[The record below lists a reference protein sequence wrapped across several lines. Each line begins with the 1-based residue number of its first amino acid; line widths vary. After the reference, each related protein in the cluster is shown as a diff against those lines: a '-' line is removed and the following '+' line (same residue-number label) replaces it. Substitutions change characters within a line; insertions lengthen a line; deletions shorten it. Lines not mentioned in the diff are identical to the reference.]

1 MSNHL
6 LILVL
11 FLLSAES
18 AHSDLQYY
26 ITPSLEIQC
35 PRELCTSLSQLAA
48 DFSNHTGNET
58 DAISLIFLPGK
69 HYLDR
74 EITVHHSGYFSME
87 KESQTNDSVFIHCSS
102 LYERFIINRTTFA
115 LIKGLH
121 LVGCGGNTV
130 THVQELIVEDV
141 TFQGDEGENRGAA
154 LVLNEVPSAKI
165 LRSTFINISQSE
177 RHYITNFINN
187 EDILNNSLGLNQND
201 LLSFGGA
208 LYITSSNIDIV
219 SCTFEHNR
227 AEMGGAL
234 FAHRSTINITESTYN
249 QNIADHSGGAMA
261 TIESMVSV
269 ESNTVFTFN
278 SATYH
283 GGAILA
289 VGGLFNIAESTFT
302 SNSASLD
309 GGVIQTIGG
318 IFSIIGSSFH
328 SNTANRYGGVIRL
341 LHNEEFSITSCTFT
355 NNTATQDGGVVDAFS
370 GSLNISSST
379 FSSNSAGQY
388 GGVIYT
394 SNTTVSVDSNTVFTF
409 NSAAYHGGAILAVGG
424 LFNIAESTFTSN
436 SASLDAGVVQTIGGI
451 FSIIGSNFTTNTAN
465 RYGGVVQSS
474 NNEEFSIT
482 SCTFTNNTA
491 TLDGGVVDAFSGTL
505 NISSSIFNSNS
516 AGQYGGVIYTWN
528 TTIFGITNSTFTSNT
543 AFRDGGVLATDS
555 GIHTI
560 TSSTF
565 SNNTATFGGVI
576 KVAYSTFTIT
586 KSTFS
591 NNNVF
596 QDGGVISALSGTF
609 DITICTFDNNT
620 ANRDGGVIHS
630 YDNTTFIIIRSTLTN
645 NTVIRDGGVLVTFN
659 SVCTIVSSTVLNN
672 EAKGARG
679 GVVVSNYSVVIITGS
694 RFTNNKVFQDGG
706 VISANSGTFDINTCT
721 FNNNTATRDGGV
733 IDSYN
738 STTFNIT
745 SSTFTNNTATRYG
758 GVFATITDTC
768 IIASST
774 FANNEAKGARGGV
787 IVSDY
792 DTFIITNST
801 FSNNQV
807 FQDGGV
813 ISALSGTFDITVCT
827 FDNNTANRDGGVI
840 DSYRNANFHITSST
854 FTNNI
859 AIREGGVID
868 TSSNST
874 FSIISSTFTNNT
886 AIRHGGV
893 FTTINGTCYIANST
907 LSNNEAKGAR
917 GGVIVSDYST
927 FIIINGTFSNNQVFQ
942 DGGVISALSGT
953 FDITICT
960 FDNNIANR
968 EGGVIDSYRNA
979 TLSITNS
986 TFTNNTAIQFGGVF
1000 ATINGTCFIASSTF
1014 SNNEAKGAR
1023 GGVIVSDYATFIITN
1038 STFSNNT
1045 VFQDGGVISAL
1056 SGTFDITICT
1066 FDNNTANHY
1075 GGVIRSWN
1083 NATFNID
1090 NCMFTNNTATLY
1102 GGVLVTT
1109 SGTHIIITR
1118 SIFSNNEA
1126 KGARGGVVAA
1136 DYSAFII
1143 TNSTFTNNQVFQYG
1157 GVISTFSGEFTITDS
1172 FFTNNIANRHGGV
1185 IHSYNSATF
1194 NIMST
1199 IFANNTA
1206 ARSGG
1211 VLTTYGGTLSI
1222 TYVIFATNKAVEG
1235 GGVIRSC
1242 CESTITI
1249 NYSLF
1254 QNNSAESYGGIMF
1267 AIQCDTRI
1275 DNCIF
1280 VYNSGSLFVSDST
1293 LIFSGHL
1300 TFEQCMEPPNKTF
1313 STLQEGGALTTFQSD
1328 VIFTG
1333 ESHFLKNTARESG
1346 AILAIGSRIS
1356 LKGPTLIGNNTATVN
1371 GGGVSLQQSS
1381 LEVQESF
1388 TVISDNYAMRGGG
1401 LHASSS
1407 TVIVYQQA
1415 TLQITHNFAENG
1427 SGIYLEE
1434 SPQINVLKRESSF
1447 SNDILVFS
1455 DNHANRFGGAIY
1467 VADDTNSGACSPN
1480 SACFIQTIALY
1491 LLNDTSVFHSEN
1503 IRFSGNTAAVDGC
1516 NVFGGLLD
1524 RCVPSPFSEV
1534 YIQQSS
1540 LQTQHYNG
1548 FAYLEDL
1555 SNISSE
1561 SMSSLPVGICFCT
1574 NNGVPDCSYQPPPIK
1589 VRKGETF
1596 NVFLVAVDQ
1605 VNRSIEANIISSLIS
1620 RDGGF
1625 SEGQLTQS
1633 VGRNCT
1639 PLTFNVFSPHEME
1652 EIRLFADGPCGS
1664 STPSIRHIDILFV
1677 NCTCP
1682 VGFQPS
1688 TSKIRCQCECDSK
1701 LSPYLTNCNSTT
1713 SSITRYNTNSWITYI
1728 NDTDPPGYLTH
1739 SICPYDY
1746 CQPQTVNVSINL
1758 NLPNGADAQCAF
1770 NRSGILCGA
1779 CQEQL
1784 SLSLGSS
1791 RCLPC
1796 PSYWP
1801 ALFVVILLAAI
1812 MAGILLVTVLLAL
1825 NMTVA
1830 VGLINGFI
1838 FYANIVSANSA
1849 FFFPSSEPSFPTVLV
1864 AWLNLDFGIDV
1875 CFIDGLDA
1883 YTRTW
1888 IQLAFPVYIITLVV
1902 GIIVIS
1908 EYFSKFAELLG
1919 KRDPIAAL
1927 ATLIL
1932 LSYAKLLSTVIA
1944 ALSFSVLHYPDG
1956 SQETVW
1962 LPDGNIKYF
1971 QGKHAVLV
1979 LVSLF
1984 IILFGV
1990 SYTILLLL
1998 WQWIARAP
2006 RWKVV
2011 KWTRNTKFNTF
2022 ISAYHVPHNC
2032 DYRYWTGLLLLVRV
2046 VLYITASI
2054 TVSDNPQ
2061 TSLVVTAVLVG
2072 GLFLLKGV
2080 TAPGLKVYMYKNSIT
2095 EIIETVMHFNLLAF
2109 AVLSLY
2115 DFKNNLSRQTAIA
2128 YVSTIITF
2136 LLLVGV
2142 IAYHVYLLMR
2152 KEKTTEETNEY
2163 SLAPLQPQVVTH
2175 SVVEIQCQPP
2185 EADSD
2190 EVEVS
2195 I

>member
-6 LILVL
+6 LTAVFL
-11 FLLSAES
+11 LLSAES

-26 ITPSLEIQC
+26 ITPSPEIPC
-35 PRELCTSLSQLAA
+35 PRDPCTSLSQLAT
-48 DFSNHTGNET
+48 DFSNHTVNET
-58 DAISLIFLPGK
+58 DAISLIFLPGN

-74 EITVHHSGYFSME
+74 EFTVHHSGYFSME

-115 LIKGLH
+115 SIKGLH
-121 LVGCGGNTV
+121 FFGCGGNTV
-130 THVQELIVEDV
+130 THVQELIVEDA
-141 TFQGDEGENRGAA
+141 TFQEDEGESRRAA
-154 LVLNEVPSAKI
+154 LVLKEVSSAKI
-165 LRSTFINISQSE
+165 VRSTFINISRGNEAE
-177 RHYITNFINN
+177 RQYIANFINN
-187 EDILNNSLGLNQND
+187 EDILSSLGLNQND

-208 LYITSSNIDIV
+208 LYITSSNIDIA

-234 FAHRSTINITESTYN
+234 FSHRSTINITESTYN
-249 QNIADHSGGAMA
+249 QNIAYHSGGVIAA
-261 TIESMVSV
+261 FESMVSV

-278 SATYH
+278 SVSYYH
-283 GGAILA
+283 GGVIFA

-318 IFSIIGSSFH
+318 IFSITGSSFN
-328 SNTANRYGGVIRL
+328 SNTANCYGGVVQSSD
-341 LHNEEFSITSCTFT
+341 NEEFSITSCTFT
-355 NNTATQDGGVVDAFS
+355 NNKATLDGGVVDAFS
-370 GSLNISSST
+370 GTLIISSST

-388 GGVIYT
+388 GGVINT
-394 SNTTVSVDSNTVFTF
+394 WNTTIFGITN
-409 NSAAYHGGAILAVGG
+409 
-424 LFNIAESTFTSN
+424 STFSN
-436 SASLDAGVVQTIGGI
+436 
-451 FSIIGSNFTTNTAN
+451 NTAN
-465 RYGGVVQSS
+465 
-474 NNEEFSIT
+474 
-482 SCTFTNNTA
+482 
-491 TLDGGVVDAFSGTL
+491 LDGGVVDAFSGSL
-505 NISSSIFNSNS
+505 NILSSTFSSNS

-528 TTIFGITNSTFTSNT
+528 TTIFGII
-543 AFRDGGVLATDS
+543 R
-555 GIHTI
+555 
-560 TSSTF
+560 STF
-565 SNNTATFGGVI
+565 S
-576 KVAYSTFTIT
+576 
-586 KSTFS
+586 
-591 NNNVF
+591 
-596 QDGGVISALSGTF
+596 
-609 DITICTFDNNT
+609 
-620 ANRDGGVIHS
+620 
-630 YDNTTFIIIRSTLTN
+630 
-645 NTVIRDGGVLVTFN
+645 
-659 SVCTIVSSTVLNN
+659 NN

-679 GVVVSNYSVVIITGS
+679 GVVAADHSTFNITYSTFSNNT
-694 RFTNNKVFQDGG
+694 VFQDGG
-706 VISANSGTFDINTCT
+706 VISAFSGTFNIAICT
-721 FNNNTATRDGGV
+721 FDNNTANR
-733 IDSYN
+733 
-738 STTFNIT
+738 F
-745 SSTFTNNTATRYG
+745 G
-758 GVFATITDTC
+758 GVFATIDGMC
-768 IIASST
+768 FIASST
-774 FANNEAKGARGGV
+774 FSNNEAKGSRGGV

-801 FSNNQV
+801 FSNNK
-807 FQDGGV
+807 V
-813 ISALSGTFDITVCT
+813 I
-827 FDNNTANRDGGVI
+827 
-840 DSYRNANFHITSST
+840 
-854 FTNNI
+854 
-859 AIREGGVID
+859 
-868 TSSNST
+868 
-874 FSIISSTFTNNT
+874 
-886 AIRHGGV
+886 
-893 FTTINGTCYIANST
+893 
-907 LSNNEAKGAR
+907 
-917 GGVIVSDYST
+917 
-927 FIIINGTFSNNQVFQ
+927 Q

-968 EGGVIDSYRNA
+968 YGGVIDSYRNA
-979 TLSITNS
+979 TFSIT
-986 TFTNNTAIQFGGVF
+986 
-1000 ATINGTCFIASSTF
+1000 
-1014 SNNEAKGAR
+1014 R
-1023 GGVIVSDYATFIITN
+1023 
-1038 STFSNNT
+1038 
-1045 VFQDGGVISAL
+1045 
-1056 SGTFDITICT
+1056 
-1066 FDNNTANHY
+1066 
-1075 GGVIRSWN
+1075 
-1083 NATFNID
+1083 
-1090 NCMFTNNTATLY
+1090 
-1102 GGVLVTT
+1102 
-1109 SGTHIIITR
+1109 
-1118 SIFSNNEA
+1118 
-1126 KGARGGVVAA
+1126 
-1136 DYSAFII
+1136 
-1143 TNSTFTNNQVFQYG
+1143 STFTNNQVFQDG
-1157 GVISTFSGEFTITDS
+1157 GVISTFSGTFNITICTFDANTANRYGGVIDS
-1172 FFTNNIANRHGGV
+1172 YRNATFSITRSTFTNNQVFQDGGV
-1185 IHSYNSATF
+1185 ISTLSETF
-1194 NIMST
+1194 NITICMFDNNTANRYGGVIDSYYSVTFNIKST
-1199 IFANNTA
+1199 TFANNA
-1206 ARSGG
+1206 ATHSGG
-1211 VLTTYGGTLSI
+1211 VLATVGGMLNI
-1222 TYVIFATNKAVEG
+1222 TNVTFATNKAVEG
-1235 GGVIRSC
+1235 GGVIWSC
-1242 CESTITI
+1242 CESTIVI

-1254 QNNSAESYGGIMF
+1254 QNNTAESYGGIMF
-1267 AIQCDTRI
+1267 AIQCNTQI
-1275 DNCIF
+1275 DNCTF
-1280 VYNSGSLFVSDST
+1280 VYNSGSLFVSDSSIT
-1293 LIFSGHL
+1293 FSGHL
-1300 TFEQCMEPPNKTF
+1300 TLEQCIEPPTKTI
-1313 STLQEGGALTTFQSD
+1313 STLQEGGALTTFHSD

-1333 ESHFLKNTARESG
+1333 ESHFVKNTAREGG

-1356 LKGPTLIGNNTATVN
+1356 LKGRTLIGNNTATVN

-1381 LEVQESF
+1381 LEVQESY
-1388 TVISDNYAMRGGG
+1388 TMISDNYAMRGGG

-1447 SNDILVFS
+1447 SGDILVFS

-1491 LLNDTSVFHSEN
+1491 LLNDTSLFHSEN
-1503 IRFSGNTAAVDGC
+1503 IRFSGNTAAVEGS
-1516 NVFGGLLD
+1516 NLFGGLLD

-1561 SMSSLPVGICFCT
+1561 SMSSPPVGICFCT
-1574 NNGVPDCSYQPPPIK
+1574 NNGEPDCSYQPPPIK
-1589 VRKGETF
+1589 VRKGEMF
-1596 NVFLVAVDQ
+1596 NMFLVAVDQ
-1605 VNRSIEANIISSLIS
+1605 VNSSIEANIISSLIS

-1664 STPSIRHIDILFV
+1664 SIPSIRYVDILFA

-1682 VGFQPS
+1682 VGFQSS

-1779 CQEQL
+1779 CQEHL

-1849 FFFPSSEPSFPTVLV
+1849 FFFPSSKPSFPTVFV

-1944 ALSFSVLHYPDG
+1944 ALSFSVLDYPDG

-1979 LVSLF
+1979 LVSLI

-2046 VLYITASI
+2046 VLYITASV
-2054 TVSDNPQ
+2054 TVSDSPQ

-2072 GLFLLKGV
+2072 GLFLLKGI

-2190 EVEVS
+2190 EAEAS

>member
-1 MSNHL
+1 MSTSTL
-6 LILVL
+6 LILVFL
-11 FLLSAES
+11 LLSAES
-18 AHSDLQYY
+18 AHSDLQYFV
-26 ITPSLEIQC
+26 TPSPEIPC
-35 PRELCTSLSQLAA
+35 PRDPCTSLSQLAA
-48 DFSNHTGNET
+48 NFSNHTVNET
-58 DAISLIFLPGK
+58 DAISLIFLPGN
-69 HYLDR
+69 HYLDGD
-74 EITVHHSGYFSME
+74 ITVYHSGNFSME
-87 KESQTNDSVFIHCSS
+87 RESQSNDSVFIHCTS
-102 LYERFIINRTTFA
+102 RFIINTTTFA
-115 LIKGLH
+115 SIKGLH
-121 LVGCGGNTV
+121 FFGCGGSTV
-130 THVQELIVEDV
+130 TYVRELIVEDV
-141 TFQGDEGENRGAA
+141 TFQGDQGESRRAA
-154 LVLNEVPSAKI
+154 LVLTEVSAAKI
-165 LRSTFINISQSE
+165 VRSTFINISRGNESE
-177 RHYITNFINN
+177 RQYIANFINN
-187 EDILNNSLGLNQND
+187 EDILNNRLGLNQND

-278 SATYH
+278 SVSYYH
-283 GGAILA
+283 GGVIFA

-309 GGVIQTIGG
+309 GGVIQTIAGV
-318 IFSIIGSSFH
+318 FSIIGSSFH
-328 SNTANRYGGVIRL
+328 SNTANRYGGVIRS

-370 GSLNISSST
+370 GTLNISSST
-379 FSSNSAGQY
+379 
-388 GGVIYT
+388 
-394 SNTTVSVDSNTVFTF
+394 
-409 NSAAYHGGAILAVGG
+409 
-424 LFNIAESTFTSN
+424 
-436 SASLDAGVVQTIGGI
+436 
-451 FSIIGSNFTTNTAN
+451 
-465 RYGGVVQSS
+465 
-474 NNEEFSIT
+474 
-482 SCTFTNNTA
+482 
-491 TLDGGVVDAFSGTL
+491 
-505 NISSSIFNSNS
+505 FNSNS
-516 AGQYGGVIYTWN
+516 AGQYGGVIYTLN
-528 TTIFGITNSTFTSNT
+528 TTLFSMTNSTFTSNT
-543 AFRDGGVLATDS
+543 AVRDGGVLATVR
-555 GIHTI
+555 GAHTI

-565 SNNTATFGGVI
+565 TNN
-576 KVAYSTFTIT
+576 K
-586 KSTFS
+586 
-591 NNNVF
+591 VF

-609 DITICTFDNNT
+609 NITTCTFDNNT
-620 ANRDGGVIHS
+620 ANRNGGVIHM
-630 YDNTTFIIIRSTLTN
+630 YDNATFSITT
-645 NTVIRDGGVLVTFN
+645 G
-659 SVCTIVSSTVLNN
+659 
-672 EAKGARG
+672 
-679 GVVVSNYSVVIITGS
+679 
-694 RFTNNKVFQDGG
+694 
-706 VISANSGTFDINTCT
+706 
-721 FNNNTATRDGGV
+721 
-733 IDSYN
+733 
-738 STTFNIT
+738 
-745 SSTFTNNTATRYG
+745 STFTNNTAIRLG
-758 GVFATITDTC
+758 GVFATINSMYF
-768 IIASST
+768 IASST
-774 FANNEAKGARGGV
+774 FSNNEAKGTRGGV

-801 FSNNQV
+801 FSNNKV
-807 FQDGGV
+807 NLDGGV
-813 ISALSGTFDITVCT
+813 ISALFGTVDITVCT
-827 FDNNTANRDGGVI
+827 FDNNTANHDGGVI
-840 DSYRNANFHITSST
+840 DSYRNA
-854 FTNNI
+854 
-859 AIREGGVID
+859 
-868 TSSNST
+868 T
-874 FSIISSTFTNNT
+874 FSITSSTFTNNT
-886 AIRHGGV
+886 AIQSGGV
-893 FTTINGTCYIANST
+893 LATVNGACTIVSST
-907 LSNNEAKGAR
+907 FSNNEAKGAR
-917 GGVIVSDYST
+917 GGVMVSDYS
-927 FIIINGTFSNNQVFQ
+927 IIIITNSALTNNKVFEDGGIIAAKSGTLNISFSTFSNN
-942 DGGVISALSGT
+942 T
-953 FDITICT
+953 
-960 FDNNIANR
+960 ANR
-968 EGGVIDSYRNA
+968 
-979 TLSITNS
+979 L
-986 TFTNNTAIQFGGVF
+986 GGVF
-1000 ATINGTCFIASSTF
+1000 ATINGTMCFIASSTF

-1023 GGVIVSDYATFIITN
+1023 GGVIVSDYDVFVITN
-1038 STFSNNT
+1038 STFSNNKVNLDGGVISAFSGT
-1045 VFQDGGVISAL
+1045 FNITICMFDNNIANLDGGVIDSYDNATFTITSSTFTNNTAIQSGGVLATVNGACTIVSSILSNNEAKGARGGVVVSDYSIIIITNSTLTNNKVFVDGGIIAAKSGTLNISSSTFSNNTANRFGGVLATINGTMCFIASSTFSNNEAKGERGGVVVSDYDVFVITNSTFSNNKVNLDGGVISALSGTFYIVTSLFNNNTAIRDGGAMHSLNSATFNITRSIFTNNTAIRDGGVIDTNSKSKFSITSSTFTNNTAIRLGGVFATINGMCFIASSTFLNNEAKGARGGVIVSDYDTFTVTSSTFTNNKVFQDGGVISAL
-1056 SGTFDITICT
+1056 SGTFDITDSL
-1066 FDNNTANHY
+1066 FNNNT
-1075 GGVIRSWN
+1075 
-1083 NATFNID
+1083 
-1090 NCMFTNNTATLY
+1090 
-1102 GGVLVTT
+1102 
-1109 SGTHIIITR
+1109 
-1118 SIFSNNEA
+1118 
-1126 KGARGGVVAA
+1126 
-1136 DYSAFII
+1136 
-1143 TNSTFTNNQVFQYG
+1143 
-1157 GVISTFSGEFTITDS
+1157 
-1172 FFTNNIANRHGGV
+1172 ANRHGGV
-1185 IHSYNSATF
+1185 IYSFNSATF
-1194 NIMST
+1194 NIKST
-1199 IFANNTA
+1199 TFADNTA

-1211 VLTTYGGTLSI
+1211 VLTTSGGMLNI
-1222 TYVIFATNKAVEG
+1222 THVTFATNKAIEG

-1242 CESTITI
+1242 CESTIVI

-1254 QNNSAESYGGIMF
+1254 QNNTAESYGGIMF
-1267 AIQCDTRI
+1267 AIQCETQI

-1280 VYNSGSLFVSDST
+1280 VYNSGSLFVSDSS

-1300 TFEQCMEPPNKTF
+1300 TFEQCIEPPSKTP

-1333 ESHFLKNTARESG
+1333 ESHFLKNKAREGG

-1371 GGGVSLQQSS
+1371 GGGVSLLQSS
-1381 LEVQESF
+1381 LEVQESYSM
-1388 TVISDNYAMRGGG
+1388 ISGNYAMRGGG

-1407 TVIVYQQA
+1407 TVVVYQQG

-1503 IRFSGNTAAVDGC
+1503 IRFSGNTAALEGS
-1516 NVFGGLLD
+1516 NLFGGLLD

-1555 SNISSE
+1555 SNISSH
-1561 SMSSLPVGICFCT
+1561 SISSPPVGICFCT
-1574 NNGVPDCSYQPPPIK
+1574 NKGEPDCSYQPPPIK

-1596 NVFLVAVDQ
+1596 IVSLVAVDQ
-1605 VNRSIEANIISSLIS
+1605 VNSSIESDIISSLIS
-1620 RDGGF
+1620 PDGGF

-1639 PLTFNVFSPHEME
+1639 PLTFNVFSPHKTE

-1701 LSPYLTNCNSTT
+1701 LSRYSINCNSTT
-1713 SSITRYNTNSWITYI
+1713 SSITRYDTNSWITYI

-1739 SICPYDY
+1739 SLCPYDY
-1746 CQPQTVNVSINL
+1746 CQPQTINVSINL

-1779 CQEQL
+1779 CQDHL

-1801 ALFVVILLAAI
+1801 ALFVVILLGAI
-1812 MAGILLVTVLLAL
+1812 IAGILLVTVLLSL

-1849 FFFPSSEPSFPTVLV
+1849 FFFPSSEPSFPTVFV
-1864 AWLNLDFGIDV
+1864 TWLNLDFGIDV
-1875 CFIDGLDA
+1875 CFLDGLDA
-1883 YTRTW
+1883 YTKTW
-1888 IQLAFPVYIITLVV
+1888 LQLAFPVYIISLVV
-1902 GIIVIS
+1902 AVIKIS
-1908 EYFSKFAELLG
+1908 EYSPKFVRLIG
-1919 KRDPIAAL
+1919 KRDPIATL

-1944 ALSFSVLHYPDG
+1944 ALSFSVLLYPDG

-1971 QGKHAVLV
+1971 RGKHSALV
-1979 LVSLF
+1979 IVSLF

-1990 SYTILLLL
+1990 PYTILLLL
-1998 WQWIARAP
+1998 WQWIVRAP
-2006 RWKVV
+2006 RWKII
-2011 KWTRNTKFNTF
+2011 KWTRNTKLNTF

-2046 VLYITASI
+2046 VLYITVSV

-2061 TSLVVTAVLVG
+2061 TSLVVTVVLVG

-2080 TAPGLKVYMYKNSIT
+2080 TAPGLKVYENLIT

-2115 DFKNNLSRQTAIA
+2115 DFKNNLYRQTVIA
-2128 YVSTIITF
+2128 YASSIITL

-2142 IAYHVYLLMR
+2142 IVYHVYLLMR
-2152 KEKTTEETNEY
+2152 KEKTTAEETNEY
-2163 SLAPLQPQVVTH
+2163 HLAPLRPANVQVVTH
-2175 SVVEIQCQPP
+2175 SVVEINKPQSPPP
-2185 EADSD
+2185 EADS
-2190 EVEVS
+2190 EEQGPLKRQKMVVL
-2195 I
+2195 